1 MNIPI
6 TINIPEE
13 LYQRAKRFA
22 HLANRDIES
31 VITDTMLSSLRW
43 GNISM
48 RFSPLGRS
56 LMRKSLN

>member
-1 MNIPI
+1 MLPIPI

-31 VITDTMLSSLRW
+31 VITDTMISSLPPM
-43 GNISM
+43 GEHIDAQQA
-48 RFSPLGRS
+48 GDS
-56 LMRKSLN
+56 L